1 MDIESFMKLVEENN
15 GFEMVIGFRDDIDH
29 LIGGTGNKYWYY
41 IDNDGKSSSYYIGT
55 YEDGKWSDKF
65 YKTKHDKIQSSE
77 SVESGTTINK
87 IIERA
92 YYYQDKIGNKKPQ
105 RVEKEEDTYLHYV
118 YGFGDKA
125 WEVSE
130 KYGVTTFFSNI
141 NNEEEGYHLRDILTG
156 KDVEKPNE
164 S

>member
-1 MDIESFMKLVEENN
+1 MDIESFMNLVNENN
-15 GFEMVIGFRDDIDH
+15 GFEMIIGFRNDVDH
-29 LIGGTGNKYWYY
+29 SIGGKNNKYWYY
-41 IDNDGKSSSYYIGT
+41 IDNGKSAEYYIGT
-55 YEDGKWSDKF
+55 YSDGKWSDKF
-65 YKTKHDKIQSSE
+65 YKAKSKKIISTE
-77 SVESGTTINK
+77 LVEDGSTINK

-92 YYYQDKIGNKKPQ
+92 YYYKDKIGTKKPQ

-141 NNEEEGYHLRDILTG
+141 NNEEEGYHLRDILIG
-156 KDVEKPNE
+156 SDVEKPNE
-164 S
+164 N